1 MISSVLET
9 VGICSR
15 YNYAIEKSRLKRR
28 NNDVT
33 DDADDDVDDVMTFSC
48 DEAGGFERVQ
58 CFRDE
63 CWCVRPN
70 GEEMTSSR
78 VRVASGEDSDE
89 VDINCGE
96 STLKIVNCIK

>member
-15 YNYAIEKSRLKRR
+15 YNYAIGKSRLKRR
-28 NNDVT
+28 NNDVS
-33 DDADDDVDDVMTFSC
+33 DDADDDDVMTFSC

-63 CWCVRPN
+63 CWCVRPS

-78 VRVASGEDSDE
+78 VRVASGKDSDE

-96 STLKIVNCIK
+96 SS